1 MRTRTLSIL
10 LIAALGMVGV
20 SSARADQKPSEPRS
34 SHDDTQSM
42 VTTGKARLGIIALE
56 ISPELRAHLG
66 APSDRGVLIDAVQPD
81 SPAARA
87 GLRVGDVVTDVDGS
101 ATSSA
106 SDVLGAM
113 ADRKKGDEIAVTAI
127 RNSKRVELH
136 ARLDSDPGP
145 VGQSRRFQRF
155 DQLPQLPGDGN
166 GWFRFDGNSQD
177 MQRAIDEL
185 RKRMEQLERRFE
197 HSSPGGRNLERTG
210 ELTRI

>member
-1 MRTRTLSIL
+1 MRTRTFSIL
-10 LIAALGMVGV
+10 LVAALGFIGV
-20 SSARADQKPSEPRS
+20 ATAHADQKPSEPRS
-34 SHDDTQSM
+34 SHDEAQSM

-66 APSDRGVLIDAVQPD
+66 APSDRGVLIDAVQPNT
-81 SPAARA
+81 PAARA
-87 GLRVGDVVTDVDGS
+87 GLRVGDIVTDVDGA

-113 ADRKKGDEIAVTAI
+113 ADRKKGDEITVIAI
-127 RNSKRVELH
+127 RNGKRVELR

-145 VGQSRRFQRF
+145 ATRQFQRF
-155 DQLPQLPGDGN
+155 DQLPDGN

-185 RKRMEQLERRFE
+185 RKRMEQLERRFD
-197 HSSPGGRNLERTG
+197 HSSPGGRGLEHTG
-210 ELTRI
+210 DLTRI